1 VLAVKAT
8 EPLWAL
14 ARGPVPAKDLATAE
28 PLEGWRRLSAGA
40 GSKGERLYDWA
51 RFRLFRLQQAPWDHW
66 LLVRRKLSKP
76 DEMAYY
82 VVFGPAATSLE
93 AGSALAGRGVLR
105 SGQAGGRAG
114 RLRGAQL
121 AWLVPARHPV
131 DAGAGLPGGDAGQ
144 PRRPK
149 GGGGSGAFVPI
160 AFSMPEIR
168 RLIARFQLSAGLCI
182 DFILAWSLWR
192 RLHQA
197 VAKACHW
204 KRQTA
209 KLLIYQQTQL

>member
-1 VLAVKAT
+1 M
-8 EPLWAL
+8 
-14 ARGPVPAKDLATAE
+14 PAKDLATAE

-149 GGGGSGAFVPI
+149 GGGRFGAFAPI

>member
-1 VLAVKAT
+1 MLAVKA
-8 EPLWAL
+8 PLWAL

-93 AGSALAGRGVLR
+93 ALARIGAGRSRSASKRPSRR
-105 SGQAGGRAG
+105 SGWTATRCAAGMAGTGTSPCRCWRWPSWRRCGSTSPAKRGRGIWRIHCLQHA
-114 RLRGAQL
+114 RDPPPHRPL
-121 AWLVPARHPV
+121 PA
-131 DAGAGLPGGDAGQ
+131 
-144 PRRPK
+144 
-149 GGGGSGAFVPI
+149 
-160 AFSMPEIR
+160 E
-168 RLIARFQLSAGLCI
+168 LCI